1 VAQRLIYF
9 ISHLLLK
16 MRFVLS
22 EEFIGI
28 SLYHTASLCRYLTR
42 DSKLA
47 LLTSFLQQRNVLWQV
62 LGEILNEQPTKFVT
76 VRGQNSLDRSQMSR
90 LIVSTGGGRILAQL
104 IEAGSGAPMLYSEV
118 ALPR

>member
-28 SLYHTASLCRYLTR
+28 SFYHTALLCRYLPR

-76 VRGQNSLDRSQMSR
+76 VRVQNSLDRSQMSR

-104 IEAGSGAPMLYSEV
+104 IEAGSVAPMLYSEV